1 MKKLSWQIM
10 LGLALILI
18 SAVLYSLHYAIFRDS
33 HHLFIYLMGDIAFV
47 PVEVLLATLI
57 IHRILNAR
65 EKQAMIKK
73 LNMVI
78 GTFYSEAGTDLLG
91 MLSRFHKE
99 REKLSSVLNVNG
111 TWSEKQFSNVRSHA
125 AFNQCIIDTGNNGL
139 EDVKRF
145 LSGHKM
151 FLLGLMENPNLL
163 EHEAF
168 TDMLWAVFHLMHELE
183 HRADVT
189 MLGDRDREHL
199 NGDIRRVYTTLIGQW
214 LSYMEHLKKDYPYLF
229 SLAVRTNPFDPEA
242 RVEIA

>member
-1 MKKLSWQIM
+1 M
-10 LGLALILI
+10 LGFSLILVSTI
-18 SAVLYSLHYAIFRDS
+18 LYSLHYLIFHDS

-65 EKQAMIKK
+65 EKQAMLRK

-78 GTFYSEAGTDLLG
+78 GTFFGEVGTELLE
-91 MLSRFHKE
+91 MLSCYQKR
-99 REKLSSVLNVNG
+99 REMFSADLIVNG
-111 TWSEKQFSNVRSHA
+111 TWSGQHFSRAHSLITGNT
-125 AFNQCIIDTGNNGL
+125 CIIDTGSDGL

-183 HRADVT
+183 HRSDVT
-189 MLGDRDREHL
+189 KLGDRDREHL
-199 NGDIRRVYTTLIGQW
+199 NGDIRRAYVAIINQW
-214 LSYMEHLKKDYPYLF
+214 LFYMEHLKKDYPYLF

-242 RVEIA
+242 SVEIA